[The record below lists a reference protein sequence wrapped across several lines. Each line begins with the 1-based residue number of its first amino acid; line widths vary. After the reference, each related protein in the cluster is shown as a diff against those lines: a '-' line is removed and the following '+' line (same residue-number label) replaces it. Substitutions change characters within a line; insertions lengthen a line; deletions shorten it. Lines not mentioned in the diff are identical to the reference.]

1 MAAFT
6 LGTASQ
12 GTGCAKST
20 ILRAIRVGHISASR
34 DELSMAD

>member
-1 MAAFT
+1 MAAFI

-20 ILRAIRVGHISASR
+20 ILRAIRAGHISASR
-34 DELSMAD
+34 HKLQQ